1 MSPKSRPQMDA
12 SIIRRPGQAA
22 PIQAPSY
29 ARVEPVPE
37 PAAVAPVAPPAAP
50 PVPVPA
56 PVQTPMPEPAP
67 AAASRPPEVPPPRI
81 EGKSSD
87 NMPWLGGRP
96 WTRKLGI
103 RMDEDRVRRIK
114 IVAAARGAT
123 MEELLVEAIDQ
134 YMERHWPEVSRGL
147 R

>member
-29 ARVEPVPE
+29 ARLDAPSEPV
-37 PAAVAPVAPPAAP
+37 VA
-50 PVPVPA
+50 VPA
-56 PVQTPMPEPAP
+56 PAPAPTPAPREPSAAPTPAPPEPLP
-67 AAASRPPEVPPPRI
+67 ARAD
-81 EGKSSD
+81 GKPSD

-103 RMDEDRVRRIK
+103 RVDEDRVRRIK

>member
-1 MSPKSRPQMDA
+1 
-12 SIIRRPGQAA
+12 
-22 PIQAPSY
+22 
-29 ARVEPVPE
+29 
-37 PAAVAPVAPPAAP
+37 
-50 PVPVPA
+50 
-56 PVQTPMPEPAP
+56 
-67 AAASRPPEVPPPRI
+67 
-81 EGKSSD
+81 
-87 NMPWLGGRP
+87 MPWLGGRP

-103 RMDEDRVRRIK
+103 RVDEDRVRRIK

>member
-22 PIQAPSY
+22 PIQAPAY
-29 ARVEPVPE
+29 ARIDPAPE
-37 PAAVAPVAPPAAP
+37 PAAVAPAPVPAAP
-50 PVPVPA
+50 SASAPVPP
-56 PVQTPMPEPAP
+56 PMPEPVP
-67 AAASRPPEVPPPRI
+67 AVASRQPEATASRI

-103 RMDEDRVRRIK
+103 RVDEDRVRRIK

-123 MEELLVEAIDQ
+123 IEELLVEAIDQ
-134 YMERHWPEVSRGL
+134 YMDRHWPEVSRGL

>member
-29 ARVEPVPE
+29 ARADVAPE
-37 PAAVAPVAPPAAP
+37 PSPAAP
-50 PVPVPA
+50 PPA
-56 PVQTPMPEPAP
+56 AAPAP
-67 AAASRPPEVPPPRI
+67 AIESIQMPSPPPPSAPSPRV
-81 EGKSSD
+81 EGKPSD
-87 NMPWLGGRP
+87 SMPWLGGRP

-103 RMDEDRVRRIK
+103 RVDEDRVRRIK
-114 IVAAARGAT
+114 IVAASRGAT